1 MENAMSETPHIQPTP
16 ETGGTSEPPP
26 SSNNCQP
33 ASPPQNSC
41 ASPPQ
46 DANGDCDCQH
56 GALIS
61 ADIQTDHG
69 LQIDVDALGFNVA
82 DISVDLGGVDGLLSD
97 LLC

>member
-1 MENAMSETPHIQPTP
+1 MENAMSETPHTQPAP
-16 ETGGTSEPPP
+16 ETGGTSEPAP

-33 ASPPQNSC
+33 DSPPQSSC

-46 DANGDCDCQH
+46 DAGGDSDCQH

-61 ADIQTDHG
+61 ADIQADHG

-82 DISVDLGGVDGLLSD
+82 DISVDLGGVDGSLSD